1 MIKFIK
7 LILKTIFIFLFL
19 IIGLLIAIFYF
30 VNPNNYKDKISYL
43 FQKNIGYNL
52 QIDGKIEWSLDTK
65 IGLYSQDLI
74 ISQESNKTSEQKL
87 LTIKK
92 LSIFIN
98 PIKSILNKKLIISQ
112 MELENL
118 DLDVLRNSDKKMNT
132 DKLINKISSI
142 YNNSDTIVFDTIVFK
157 NCIINLDDKL
167 NEGSLNIKQLNL
179 IIKQNNV
186 FDLSSSVIELL
197 DNQFTLEGEVH
208 VDWQSKNLEIIRSTI
223 QHNNLKYTANGKIKY
238 ANKKINGN
246 TRLKLLLNNQN
257 ETDDD
262 DKSIYLDT
270 DFSIN
275 KQQLDFE
282 SVALTIG
289 SGEISGNIKI
299 LNTDNTGKFDLKI
312 RNISIPKIISAL
324 NLFTSQATTAV
335 STNNHNNSNLIKI
348 FRKLQLSGHISGNN
362 ALIKPH
368 LSINN
373 INLNFES
380 ESPGIMKIK
389 KGTFNI
395 GQANVN
401 VDLNVNVNEPK
412 SLDFSIIA
420 KNLDMPI
427 ISKLFFSGS
436 GIINITGSTILGNY
450 NDLLNHL
457 NCNIDVVIANGQLL
471 GFDFRNTLEK
481 YQLYLADLLSYLK
494 KDPNQDLKILLNSK
508 PMVDN
513 SPTTDTT
520 SDFSVFKLQTVL
532 KNGTDPK
539 SKLILQH
546 LKYSTEGYGEI
557 DLIKNHLFFTL
568 NTKLLLT
575 PNDFN
580 KEVPQYMQLVPLP
593 ININGSINKLVF
605 SIDSNNYLLKAL
617 QELQK
622 VILKSKDL
630 IQPSLNPLESPAKSM

>member
-1 MIKFIK
+1 MIKFIR
-7 LILKTIFIFLFL
+7 LILKTIFIFLLL
-19 IIGLLIAIFYF
+19 IIGLLIATFYF
-30 VNPNNYKDKISYL
+30 VNPNNYKNQISSF

-74 ISQESNKTSEQKL
+74 ISQESNKISEQKL

-98 PIKSILNKKLIISQ
+98 PITSILNKKLIISQ

-118 DLDVLRNSDKKMNT
+118 DLDVLRTPDQKMNI
-132 DKLINKISSI
+132 DKLINKISSM
-142 YNNSDTIVFDTIVFK
+142 YKNKNTIVFDTIVFK

-167 NEGSLNIKQLNL
+167 NNGSLNIKQLNL
-179 IIKQNNV
+179 TIKQNNI

-223 QHNNLKYTANGKIKY
+223 QHNSLKYAANGKIKY

-246 TRLKLLLNNQN
+246 THLKLLLNNQN
-257 ETDDD
+257 ENEDDEN
-262 DKSIYLDT
+262 SIYLDT

-275 KQQLDFE
+275 KKQLDFE
-282 SVALTIG
+282 SVTLAVG

-299 LNTDNTGKFDLKI
+299 LTTDNTGEFDLKI
-312 RNISIPKIISAL
+312 KNISIPKIISSF
-324 NLFTSQATTAV
+324 NLLTSAAAIAP
-335 STNNHNNSNLIKI
+335 STNNHNDSNLIKI
-348 FRKLQLSGHISGNN
+348 FRKLQLSGRINGNN
-362 ALIKPH
+362 TLIKPH

-389 KGTFNI
+389 KGTFNL

-401 VDLNVNVNEPK
+401 VDLKVNVNEPK
-412 SLDFSIIA
+412 SLDFSIIT
-420 KNLDMPI
+420 KNIDMPS

-471 GFDFRNTLEK
+471 GVDFRNTLEK
-481 YQLYLADLLSYLK
+481 YQLYLTDLLGYLK
-494 KDPNQDLKILLNSK
+494 KDPSQDLKILLNNK
-508 PMVDN
+508 PMVAN
-513 SPTTDTT
+513 SPNTDTT

-532 KNGTDPK
+532 KNGIDPK

-557 DLIKNHLFFTL
+557 DLIKNHLNFTL
-568 NTKLLLT
+568 DTKLLLI
-575 PNDFN
+575 PSDFN
-580 KEVPQYMQLVPLP
+580 KEVPQYMQIVQLP
-593 ININGSINKLVF
+593 ININGSVNKLVF

-630 IQPSLNPLESPAKSM
+630 TPPYMNPLESPAKSM